1 LPENERMDGLGSA
14 DIFLFEG
21 FRFDRPGGGLFRL
34 DEKGIAA
41 PVALGSRALDLLGLL
56 LARQGTMVSKDE
68 IMTVVWPGTIVEEGN
83 LTVQVSALRRILD
96 RERKQGSCIQTV
108 PGRGYRFVSPVTRL
122 EPAIPPSL
130 SVQPVGHGSDG
141 HIAEPKP
148 PEGQGAPG
156 QRRSIPATAPWNR
169 HQLLRIAAFIGAVA
183 LFAVIIGGSWH
194 LPWSEQLRSVPR
206 LSIVVLPF
214 LNLTNEAEQQYFAD
228 GITEDVTTDLSRIA
242 DMYVISRNTAFTYRN
257 KQVDAKQIGREIG
270 VRYVLEGSVQ
280 RAGNQVRVNAQLIDA
295 ETATQLWAERFD
307 RDTGNLLALQDDV
320 TNRIAV
326 ALNMAVIG
334 AEAARPNDRPDA
346 LDYILRG
353 RAAGAKGPARENN
366 DQAVALFEHALA
378 LDPQS
383 LRAQS
388 GLAGA
393 LAVRVVIGMTD
404 SPAADIARADA
415 LINQV
420 LAVSSRD
427 WFAHWVKAQVLR
439 MQRRC
444 DDAIPE
450 YEIALALNRN
460 GVIALNGLG
469 WCKLYTG
476 SLEEVIP
483 LEERAIRLS
492 PRDPAIGYWYGTIGF
507 VYLLQSRL
515 DEAIFWL
522 EKARSALPGLP
533 HYYLISAY
541 ALRGD
546 TERAAAELVEARR
559 LISDRHPS
567 ISRVKAIHDFGVP
580 KIRALF
586 ETTYLAGL
594 RKAGVPED

>member
-1 LPENERMDGLGSA
+1 MAEFGSTVDALRCAQEIQANRKHNAEVAPQNDIQFRIGIHVGDIVVEDDG
-14 DIFLFEG
+14 DIFGDGVNIAARLEG
-21 FRFDRPGGGLFRL
+21 LAEPGGICVSARVQEDAVG
-34 DEKGIAA
+34 K
-41 PVALGSRALDLLGLL
+41 LDLAFRDLGEQQLKNI
-56 LARQGTMVSKDE
+56 ARPVRAYAWRPQGHAALSATGLPTRPSRHGQAIIGAAAGSVL
-68 IMTVVWPGTIVEEGN
+68 IVVCITWWFWFPAATSSSGPLDTASA
-83 LTVQVSALRRILD
+83 TPTPTVSAA
-96 RERKQGSCIQTV
+96 GSST
-108 PGRGYRFVSPVTRL
+108 
-122 EPAIPPSL
+122 
-130 SVQPVGHGSDG
+130 QP
-141 HIAEPKP
+141 
-148 PEGQGAPG
+148 
-156 QRRSIPATAPWNR
+156 
-169 HQLLRIAAFIGAVA
+169 LVA
-183 LFAVIIGGSWH
+183 
-194 LPWSEQLRSVPR
+194 PR

-214 LNLTNEAEQQYFAD
+214 ANLTNEAEQQYFAD

-242 DMYVISRNTAFTYRN
+242 DMFVISRNTAFTYRN
-257 KQVDAKQIGREIG
+257 KQVDAKQIGRELG

-295 ETATQLWAERFD
+295 ETDAQLWAERFD

-366 DQAVALFEHALA
+366 DQAVSLFERALA

-383 LRAQS
+383 LVAQK

-404 SPAADIARADA
+404 SAATDIARADA

-420 LAVSSRD
+420 LAASPRD
-427 WFAHWVKAQVLR
+427 WYAHWVKAQVLR

-444 DDAIPE
+444 EDAIPE
-450 YEIALALNRN
+450 YETALALNRN

-483 LEERAIRLS
+483 IVEHAIRLS
-492 PRDPAIGYWYGTIGF
+492 PRDPAIGFWYGTIGF

-515 DEAIFWL
+515 DEAIVWL

-541 ALRGD
+541 ALRGN
-546 TERAAAELVEARR
+546 TERAAAELEEARKLSADHR
-559 LISDRHPS
+559 PS

-594 RKAGVPED
+594 RKAGVPEE